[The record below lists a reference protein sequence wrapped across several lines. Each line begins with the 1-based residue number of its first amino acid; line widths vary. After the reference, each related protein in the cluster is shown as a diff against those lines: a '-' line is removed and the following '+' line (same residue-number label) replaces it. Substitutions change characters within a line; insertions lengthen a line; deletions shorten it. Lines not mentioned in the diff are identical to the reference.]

1 MKWVLLPY
9 FLREVIYLIGK
20 GRVLEL
26 RPSGFKSQLCHLPAV
41 WLWSNHI
48 IFEPEVSM
56 LKNNHVCLIKFVW
69 DLKHIC
75 YSRCFGN
82 VSYFLKLVTKTQW
95 FHTLKT
101 IKTASILAIPLSVL
115 FFLFILTWLDW
126 TMDCVFSHV
135 WLFVTLWTVAHQA
148 PESMEFFR

>member
-1 MKWVLLPY
+1 MNCERRQCSDWSPTLQQPSFIAHSSKMLRYMKWVLLPY
-9 FLREVIYLIGK
+9 FLREVIYLIVK

-48 IFEPEVSM
+48 IFEPEVFM
-56 LKNNHVCLIKFVW
+56 LKNNHVYLIKFVW
-69 DLKHIC
+69 DLKHIW

-95 FHTLKT
+95 FHTLETLLKQ
-101 IKTASILAIPLSVL
+101 PLYLLSPYL
-115 FFLFILTWLDW
+115 LYSSYLY
-126 TMDCVFSHV
+126 
-135 WLFVTLWTVAHQA
+135 
-148 PESMEFFR
+148 